1 MDDLLADYYEEKS
14 KVVEREAKRA
24 KKKKKYDSDEE
35 DLDEKDA
42 RREKEFHNQV
52 DEIQKTVNIALP
64 FHFHFS
70 VN

>member
-24 KKKKKYDSDEE
+24 KKKKKYDSDE

-52 DEIQKTVNIALP
+52 DEIQKTVNIALT
-64 FHFHFS
+64 FHFHFA